1 MWLRSSL
8 LWVTCYCHIL
18 VMRHLLSLVFLVL
31 LIGIQGAKID
41 EKLAEI
47 EDRYG
52 NGKYTQSKFF
62 EGTLDLL
69 QGAVID
75 IQYAFED
82 LEEMEK
88 RLQYLDSQKY
98 LFDKSWEVLST
109 NLDMKT
115 LKNDFKHENVKVQ

>member
-1 MWLRSSL
+1 
-8 LWVTCYCHIL
+8 
-18 VMRHLLSLVFLVL
+18 MRHILSLVFLVL
-31 LIGIQGAKID
+31 LIGIHGAKID
-41 EKLAEI
+41 DKVAEI

-52 NGKYTQSKFF
+52 NGKYTESKFF

>member
-1 MWLRSSL
+1 
-8 LWVTCYCHIL
+8 
-18 VMRHLLSLVFLVL
+18 MRHLLSLVFLVL

-98 LFDKSWEVLST
+98 LFDKSWEILST
-109 NLDMKT
+109 NLDKNN
-115 LKNDFKHENVKVQ
+115 LKNDFEHENVEVQ

>member
-1 MWLRSSL
+1 
-8 LWVTCYCHIL
+8 
-18 VMRHLLSLVFLVL
+18 MRQILSLVFLVL
-31 LIGIQGAKID
+31 LIGIHGAEVD
-41 EKLAEI
+41 ERLAEI

-82 LEEMEK
+82 LEIMEK

-98 LFDKSWEVLST
+98 LFDKSWEILST
-109 NLDMKT
+109 NLDKKN